1 VVNLPA
7 ASLDRYVGKY
17 RVVGEAATTYTVS
30 RHDRQLRCDF
40 QYNPL
45 TLELVPHSEREF
57 SLRWTAGE
65 IEFDLRPDGRVA
77 GFSFRLGGETRTATR
92 VD

>member
-17 RVVGEAATTYTVS
+17 RVTGEATTFTVS
-30 RHDRQLRCDF
+30 RRDRQLYCDF

-45 TLELVPHSEREF
+45 LLELVPHSEREF

-65 IEFDLRPDGRVA
+65 IAFDLRPDGRVA
-77 GFSFRLGGETRTATR
+77 GLTFRLGGETRTYTR